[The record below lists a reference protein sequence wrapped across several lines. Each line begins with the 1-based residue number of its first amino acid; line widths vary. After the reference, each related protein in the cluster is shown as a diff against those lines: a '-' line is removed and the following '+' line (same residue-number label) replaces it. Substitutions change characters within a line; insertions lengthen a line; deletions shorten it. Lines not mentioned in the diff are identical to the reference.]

1 MTIWQNMAARVAH
14 WLNPQLPAP
23 DDDWWYGP
31 VSHAGLTGL
40 HIGPQTSLRSAAM
53 WACVRVISETVA
65 TLPFSVYRRLD
76 PRGKEVASDHPAHYL
91 IHDAPDEELTS
102 VEFWEIIVAHC
113 LTWGNGFAK
122 IEFDSKQYPMS
133 LSLLQPEWVTVG
145 KDKQTDVKF
154 YRYREP
160 GREEVILFDDEVL
173 HIPGLGYD
181 GLTGYSPVQMHKR
194 TIELGQATD
203 EYLLKFLVNNARPG
217 MYISHPGKLSEAA
230 KTNIRDSWSGLHA
243 GLQNA
248 GKPGVLEEG
257 MKIETVGSPAKDMEF
272 LAMRKYQTE
281 EIARIYRVP
290 LHMIQSLDRSTNN
303 NIEHQSID
311 FVMHTIRP
319 WCRRIEARVNRSLFG
334 PREGRVYFA
343 EFNLEGLLRGDAKSR
358 AEFYAS
364 MRNIGAI
371 TANEIR
377 DKENMNPIEGGDV
390 LLVQGAMIPI
400 DQAGQSQQQ
409 GVGNA

>member
-1 MTIWQNMAARVAH
+1 MTFWQKTAAWIGHR
-14 WLNPQLPAP
+14 LNPALPAP

-31 VSHAGLTGL
+31 VAHHGASGLRVT
-40 HIGPQTSLRSAAM
+40 PRTSLQSAAM

-65 TLPFSVYRRLD
+65 TLPFSVYRRLE
-76 PRGKEVASDHPAHYL
+76 PRGKEVATDHAAHYL
-91 IHDAPDEELTS
+91 LHDAPNEEITS
-102 VEFWEIIVAHC
+102 VEFWEVIVAHA
-113 LTWGNGFAK
+113 LTFGNGFAR
-122 IEFDSKQYPMS
+122 IEWDSKMS
-133 LSLLQPEWVTVG
+133 PAGLYLMQPEWVTVER
-145 KDKQTDVKF
+145 DRQTAVKF
-154 YRYREP
+154 YRYRAP
-160 GREEVILFDDEVL
+160 GKEEVILFDDEVL

-181 GLTGYSPVQMHKR
+181 GLTGYSPVTLHRR
-194 TIELGQATD
+194 TLELAQSTD
-203 EYLLKFLVNNARPG
+203 EYLLKFLTNNARPG
-217 MYISHPGKLSEAA
+217 MYISHPGKLSDAAA
-230 KTNIRDSWSGLHA
+230 KNIRESWAAIHA

-257 MKIETVGSPAKDMEF
+257 MRVETVGSIAKDMEF
-272 LAMRKYQTE
+272 LAMRKFQTE

-319 WCRRIEARVNRSLFG
+319 WCRRIEARANRTLFG
-334 PREGRVYFA
+334 PREGKWYFS
-343 EFNLEGLLRGDAKSR
+343 EFNLEGLLRGDSKGR

-364 MRNIGAI
+364 LRNIGAI

-377 DKENMNPIEGGDV
+377 EKENMNPIEGGDA

-400 DQAGQSQQQ
+400 DQAGQQAQ
-409 GVGNA
+409 GVPNA